1 VISKAFSELP
11 SWQVRND
18 SDIFSIG
25 TGNIGADATPYVY
38 PTTFLLLSEHVIN
51 NMVAMVTVKLSVR
64 ASLATMAM
72 EPTVLAVVEQPTLD
86 PPA

>member
-1 VISKAFSELP
+1 MD
-11 SWQVRND
+11 D
-18 SDIFSIG
+18 SDTFSIG
-25 TGNIGADATPYVY
+25 LGNIGVDATPYVY

-51 NMVAMVTVKLSVR
+51 NIVAMVTAKLSVR

-72 EPTVLAVVEQPTLD
+72 ELSVLAVVEQQTLD